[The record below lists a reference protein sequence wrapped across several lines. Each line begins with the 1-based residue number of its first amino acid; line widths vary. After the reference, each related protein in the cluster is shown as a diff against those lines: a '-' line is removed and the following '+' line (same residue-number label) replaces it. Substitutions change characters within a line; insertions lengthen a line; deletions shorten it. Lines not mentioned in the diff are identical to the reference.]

1 MSRSE
6 SERRIRR
13 ATASY
18 LRGKGEIFEGE
29 ISAREYGL
37 YTAMNNVMRCLKK
50 PQEEEEEEGVYA
62 IASTFGY
69 LYELALHLTSPE
81 VNIPVIGLGVGPVTP
96 GDIRKATQL
105 RKKHTTV
112 LAFRVQ
118 VTPKASL
125 LAQTLRV
132 KIICGDTIQH
142 LCRQFRRFS
151 EEGLGE
157 DKKESESDVSEVSPC
172 LLSILPKCV
181 LNKEDPIVVG
191 VYVVEG
197 FVKVGT
203 PLCIPNR
210 AFVNIGRVAWIQ
222 KDQRPVEFAREGE
235 KVIIKI
241 VAADPKTQ
249 QGMLLGIDFDEA
261 DVFVSRT
268 SRVAVYQVEINPSNG
283 EKKIEE
289 TNKMPSSFE

>member
-1 MSRSE
+1 MEEE
-6 SERRIRR
+6 SI
-13 ATASY
+13 T
-18 LRGKGEIFEGE
+18 
-29 ISAREYGL
+29 REYGL

-50 PQEEEEEEGVYA
+50 PQEEEEEEEGVYA

-69 LYELALHLTSPE
+69 LYELVLHLTSPE
-81 VNIPVIGLGVGPVTP
+81 VNIPVTGLGVGPVTP

-112 LAFRVQ
+112 LAFQVE
-118 VTPKASL
+118 VTPKASQQ
-125 LAQTLRV
+125 AQTLGV

-142 LCRQFRRFS
+142 LCQQFREFNK
-151 EEGLGE
+151 ELGE
-157 DKKESESDVSEVSPC
+157 DKKESESDVAQVSPC

-181 LNKEDPIVVG
+181 LNKEDPIVLG

-222 KDQRPVEFAREGE
+222 KDQRPVEFAREGDM
-235 KVIIKI
+235 VIIKI

-249 QGMLLGIDFDEA
+249 QGMLLGIDFDET
-261 DVFVSRT
+261 DVLVSRT

-283 EKKIEE
+283 EKKIEQ
-289 TNKMPSSFE
+289 TNEMPSSFE